1 MKKLFSL
8 FVPLLALFL
17 TLSPQTAKADYVDDN
32 LTEPLTFEFNT
43 GGSSITASFKI
54 YYNGVYASGSATQT
68 VDKTKVPNLQYR
80 LSSNGG
86 SWGAWTNVLV
96 NGTTTKI
103 AKAGTGPSAVTLGGG
118 KSPYKSWKVQLRGVN
133 PNGFSQSSSL
143 YYTISLESSASTR
156 NMTVS
161 GNVMSLIV
169 GYDTSDETAAKA
181 TLAAANEI
189 PNNYCFYRLFH
200 YISGISAKMN
210 INATN
215 LIFPA
220 TKLKDHCYEDMF
232 YDATGTS
239 TYGLQQAPT
248 FLATDFV
255 DKDGN
260 AVSSSF
266 AGLCNNCQ
274 KFTSIHVNFQHC
286 YAAGES
292 NLTNW
297 LKNCG
302 TSRTI
307 YAPAAFRTCANN
319 NSGNSDA
326 VWNGWTKTEWSKD
339 VGPSTHTVTL
349 NVDATDSYGT
359 LTAASIAD
367 VPHGATITVSSNT
380 ITINGT
386 TVTATKTSDGGG
398 YNYAFAGWYNG
409 ASQLTGN
416 SNTVDDDMTITAH
429 FTRAVNTYYV
439 SFDAGEGSGDAM
451 ANQLF
456 TYGVAQNLTANSYT
470 GPAVTVTYEY
480 NDATSGASPASET
493 VNASFYMWTDG
504 SGVNFYEDKESV
516 SNLTATNGATVALTA
531 IWDFD
536 QEVTLPSPTKTG
548 YTFVQWEYGEAP
560 FFVVAGEAGE
570 GYAPDEDVT
579 LNAHWN
585 AINYTITYNGLN
597 DASNSNPAT
606 YTIETA
612 TFNLANPGT
621 RAGYTFTGWTD
632 DDNSN
637 AAVTQIAA
645 GSTGNRHF
653 TANWSTDTYNLTY
666 EGLNGATNTNPATYT
681 IESETITLAAP
692 GTRDGYVFMGW
703 TCGGEAITEITHGST
718 GDKTITA
725 NWNAKLSSIT
735 LEDNR
740 ENSFYNTFKTTY
752 NGATG
757 LIVTYAR
764 QFTAGRWSTLC
775 LPFNVNKAMFST
787 LNFGSRIYEF
797 KYATGNADDGVNL
810 YFSIAKS
817 IEAGK
822 GYIVNADAKLAAR
835 TSFTFSGVTMDLS
848 ADNGAELNSVT
859 AYDNLTNGSST
870 QGNIEL
876 LGTLRKGTLKGTAAD
891 NRYMGLKDNK
901 IYYPNI
907 ATGSTILA
915 YRGIFRSIDGTL
927 NAERIRIIVDGEEK
941 AELEVINGELQ
952 DVQETKKFIE
962 NGVLYIKRNGVI
974 YDATGRKVE

>member
-891 NRYMGLKDNK
+891 NRYMGLKENK

-915 YRGIFRSIDGTL
+915 YRGIFRSITGTL